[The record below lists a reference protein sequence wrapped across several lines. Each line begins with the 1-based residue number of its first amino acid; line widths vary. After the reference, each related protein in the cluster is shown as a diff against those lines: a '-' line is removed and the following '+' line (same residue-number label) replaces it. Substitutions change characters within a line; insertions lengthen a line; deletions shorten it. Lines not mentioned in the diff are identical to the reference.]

1 MVSWLW
7 ADNYLRK
14 WVPCNLNWTCVIMK
28 GKFKQWWSTTPPI
41 SANQTSIPILNYGT
55 HKNVE
60 KYEQYTRLYHDSDEY
75 EQYTRLYH
83 DSDEYEQYT
92 RLYHDSDEYEQCTRL
107 YHDSDEY
114 EQCTRLYHDSDV
126 KDNNENNCQVL
137 WFIKTQNGI
146 VSAVNL
152 HPHLLT
158 VIVNNILLLW

>member
-75 EQYTRLYH
+75 EQ
-83 DSDEYEQYT
+83 
-92 RLYHDSDEYEQCTRL
+92 
-107 YHDSDEY
+107 
-114 EQCTRLYHDSDV
+114 CTRLYHDSDV

>member
-14 WVPCNLNWTCVIMK
+14 WVPSNLNWTCVIMK

-60 KYEQYTRLYHDSDEY
+60 KY

>member
-14 WVPCNLNWTCVIMK
+14 WVPSNLNWTCVIMK

-41 SANQTSIPILNYGT
+41 SANQTSIPILNYRT

-60 KYEQYTRLYHDSDEY
+60 KYEQY
-75 EQYTRLYH
+75 
-83 DSDEYEQYT
+83 
-92 RLYHDSDEYEQCTRL
+92 TRL

>member
-1 MVSWLW
+1 MNNNIIKHSWSVDCGRIIIW
-7 ADNYLRK
+7 ESGCPVD
-14 WVPCNLNWTCVIMK
+14 LNWACVIMK
-28 GKFKQWWSTTPPI
+28 GKFQQWWSTTPPI
-41 SANQTSIPILNYGT
+41 SANQTSIHIYGT

-60 KYEQYTRLYHDSDEY
+60 KYEQYTRLYHDCDDYEQYTRLYHDSDEY

-83 DSDEYEQYT
+83 DSD
-92 RLYHDSDEYEQCTRL
+92 
-107 YHDSDEY
+107 
-114 EQCTRLYHDSDV
+114 V
-126 KDNNENNCQVL
+126 KDNNKNNSQVL

>member
-14 WVPCNLNWTCVIMK
+14 WVPSNLNWTCVIMK

-75 EQYTRLYH
+75 EQ
-83 DSDEYEQYT
+83 
-92 RLYHDSDEYEQCTRL
+92 
-107 YHDSDEY
+107 
-114 EQCTRLYHDSDV
+114 CTRLYHDSDV

-146 VSAVNL
+146 VSADNL

>member
-14 WVPCNLNWTCVIMK
+14 WVPSNLNWTCVIMK

-60 KYEQYTRLYHDSDEY
+60 KYEQY
-75 EQYTRLYH
+75 
-83 DSDEYEQYT
+83 
-92 RLYHDSDEYEQCTRL
+92 TRL

>member
-14 WVPCNLNWTCVIMK
+14 WVPSNLNWTCVIMK

-60 KYEQYTRLYHDSDEY
+60 KYEQC
-75 EQYTRLYH
+75 TRLYH

-146 VSAVNL
+146 VSADNL

>member
-14 WVPCNLNWTCVIMK
+14 WVPSNLNWTCVIMK

-107 YHDSDEY
+107 YHDSD
-114 EQCTRLYHDSDV
+114 V